1 MNTASHPRMGAREWA
16 LMLLLSAVWGS
27 SFFFYKV
34 LVQELPPL
42 TVVMG
47 RVTLAALALNLILA
61 SRRSSLRPLLPMA
74 PQFFVLGILNNVVP
88 FILICWGETRVSS
101 GLASILNATT
111 PVFGVLTTH
120 FLTGDERLNW
130 GKAAGVALG
139 FAGVA
144 VLVGPAALHGS
155 SDVLGEIACLLGAF
169 VYSLGGIY
177 GRRFRDIPALTV
189 ATGQITAA
197 AIIMLPLA
205 MLVDRPWT
213 LAPPSIGAWEALLA
227 ISLLCT
233 AFAYLLFFRIL
244 AVAGATN
251 IFLVTFLLPISA
263 LALGYFAL
271 GETIQPPAYAGVV
284 LIGLGLAAIDG
295 RLWKRLRR

>member
-1 MNTASHPRMGAREWA
+1 MTTAHHPRMGATEWG
-16 LMLLLSAVWGS
+16 LLLALSVVWGS

-34 LVQELPPL
+34 LVRELPPL

-47 RVTLAALALNLILA
+47 RVTLAALALNLILMA
-61 SRRSSLRPLLPMA
+61 RGGSLRPALPQT
-74 PQFFVLGILNNVVP
+74 PQFVLLGILNNVVP

-120 FLTGDERLNW
+120 VLTDNERLNW

-144 VLVGPAALHGS
+144 VLVGPSALHDGG
-155 SDVLGEIACLLGAF
+155 DVAGEVACLAGAF

-177 GRRFRDIPALTV
+177 GRKFRALPALTV
-189 ATGQITAA
+189 ATGQITTAA
-197 AIIMLPLA
+197 LIMLPLA
-205 MLVDRPWT
+205 LLVDRPWR
-213 LAPPSIGAWEALLA
+213 LPMPSIGAWEALLA
-227 ISLLCT
+227 IALLCT
-233 AFAYLLFFRIL
+233 AFAYLLFFKIL

-271 GETIQPPAYAGVV
+271 GETIQPQAYAGVA

-295 RLWKRLRR
+295 RVWNLFRR